1 MSEQEKYG
9 IGHGFAVEKTRN
21 HGLSLISA
29 YFPYFESSKE
39 IQPGIIA
46 DYDEKGEIV
55 GIEILHVSK
64 RAMPPLKQAA

>member
-1 MSEQEKYG
+1 MKLEFDPIADAAYLEIS
-9 IGHGFAVEKTRN
+9 
-21 HGLSLISA
+21 GLDV
-29 YFPYFESSKE
+29 ESSKE

-46 DYDEKGEIV
+46 DYDENGQIV